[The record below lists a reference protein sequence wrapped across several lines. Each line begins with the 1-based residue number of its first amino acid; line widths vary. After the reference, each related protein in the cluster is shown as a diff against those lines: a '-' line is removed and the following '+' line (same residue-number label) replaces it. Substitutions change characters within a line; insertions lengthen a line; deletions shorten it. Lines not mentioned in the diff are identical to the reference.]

1 LAVLDASLKACPEL
15 VAFFILIGQV
25 FRTMPMV
32 DQIMPFQA
40 GTSVHD
46 AQKVL
51 QIQKG
56 T

>member
-1 LAVLDASLKACPEL
+1 LAVLDALLEVRPEL

-25 FRTMPMV
+25 FRTMSMV
-32 DQIMPFQA
+32 EQIMPFQA

-46 AQKVL
+46 AQKL
-51 QIQKG
+51 PQIQKR